1 MLFALPVVMP
11 APGLAQDRPFSS
23 SAVAGRRTYRVYC
36 AVCHGQK
43 GKGDGPLA
51 ESLRSTPPD
60 LTLIARDNGGA
71 YPAEQV
77 ARIID
82 GREPLLGHGGPDMP
96 VWGDAFQKSDPE
108 AGEGRTLETTHEQ
121 NQHERRDGQQPH
133 HQGPGQSSRRRRHL
147 VFLTKT
153 ER

>member
-1 MLFALPVVMP
+1 MRRLTAIRSLILATALVVM
-11 APGLAQDRPFSS
+11 AVTGLPQERPSSS

-51 ESLRSTPPD
+51 ESLRTTPPD
-60 LTLIARDNGGA
+60 LTLMARDNGGE

-96 VWGDAFQKSDPE
+96 VWGDAFQQSEPE
-108 AGEGRTLETTHEQ
+108 ADDEKIQQKIQSLVLFIEGLQE
-121 NQHERRDGQQPH
+121 
-133 HQGPGQSSRRRRHL
+133 
-147 VFLTKT
+147 K
-153 ER
+153 